1 MPPAAL
7 PVDEV
12 LPALLGAL
20 RAHGAVV
27 LEAPPGAGK
36 TTRVPPALLDLVP
49 GQVWVLEPRRV
60 AARAS
65 AARVAWERGE
75 PLGATVGYAMRL
87 DRRAGPHTRL
97 LFVTEALIGRR
108 LLDDPELRGI
118 DAVVLDEFHERS
130 IHTDLAL
137 ARLAAL
143 RARRPDLKL
152 VVMSATI
159 DGERVARWLGA
170 PRIRSEGRL
179 FPVEVEYLA
188 RREER
193 PVEVVAAAAVRGGP
207 GDGDVLV
214 FLPGVGEIERCAELL
229 AGLDA
234 EVLVLHGEV
243 DAAAQDRALTR
254 RASGRRVI
262 LATNVAETS
271 LTVEGVTRVIDGGYA
286 RVPGFDP
293 WSGLG
298 TLERVP
304 ISRASADQRAGR
316 AGRLGPGSCLRL
328 YTRADYEARAP
339 HTPPELQRVDL
350 AATALDTAGE
360 ALTWLDPPPAGA
372 WRQSEALLDR
382 LGALHE
388 GRRTA
393 IGEAMARLPAHPRVA
408 RVLLEAAALGVPEEG
423 AALAACLGER
433 RRVEVEDPVA
443 LALGGRLPAPAERER
458 RVMARLLEGVDRG
471 PRPARP
477 GDALARALLAGF
489 PDRVG
494 RRRRGT
500 VVFAEGGSGQLDPAT
515 PGEEGMVVVS
525 GAEVVGRTTRV
536 RLCTPIPEDWLL
548 AGATV
553 REETRWVGDHVE
565 VREQLRYGELVLYE
579 SPAAGD
585 PEAVAALLAEHAL
598 PLAHRLFADAERG
611 AELVRRLDWLR
622 RVGEDLPGLTW
633 EALVREACSGAASF
647 AELGRRSLLDHA
659 RRGSRG
665 AALDRVDRLAP
676 EGVPLGNRRRAP
688 VTYPPDQDPYLSSR
702 MQDFFGLADGPRLA
716 GGRPLVLHLLAPSGR
731 PVQVTSDLA
740 GFWVRHYPALRKEL
754 MRRYPRHYWPEDP
767 LSAEPPPPR
776 PPRS

>member
-1 MPPAAL
+1 MPLAPL
-7 PVDEV
+7 PVDAVLPEV
-12 LPALLGAL
+12 LDALA
-20 RAHGAVV
+20 RAGAVV

-36 TTRVPPALLDLVP
+36 TTRVPPALLEVVA

-65 AARVAWERGE
+65 AARVAAERGE
-75 PLGATVGYAMRL
+75 PVGETVGFAMRL
-87 DRRAGPHTRL
+87 DRRVGPRTRL
-97 LFVTEALIGRR
+97 LYVTEALLGRR
-108 LLDDPELRGI
+108 QLDDPDLRGI

-143 RARRPDLKL
+143 RVRRPDLKL

-159 DGERVARWLGA
+159 DGARVAAWLGA
-170 PRIRSEGRL
+170 PRVRSEGRL
-179 FPVEVEYLA
+179 YPVEVEYLP
-188 RREER
+188 RRDER
-193 PVEVVAAAAVRGGP
+193 PVEVMAAAAVRAWRGE
-207 GDGDVLV
+207 GDTLV

-234 EVLVLHGEV
+234 EVLPLHGDL
-243 DAAAQDRALTR
+243 DAAAQDRALSRGTR
-254 RASGRRVI
+254 RRVI

-271 LTVEGVTRVIDGGYA
+271 LTVEGVTRVVDSGLA
-286 RVPGFDP
+286 RVAGFDP
-293 WSGLG
+293 WTGLG

-328 YTRADYEARAP
+328 YTRADFEARPAE
-339 HTPPELQRVDL
+339 TPPELTRVDL
-350 AATALDTAGE
+350 TATVLETAGE
-360 ALTWLDPPPAGA
+360 TLAWLDPPPPGA
-372 WRQSEALLDR
+372 WRQAETLLRR
-382 LGALHE
+382 LGALDA
-388 GRRTA
+388 GGRTA

-408 RVLLEAAALGVPEEG
+408 RVLLEAVARGVPEAG

-433 RRVEVEDPVA
+433 RRAEVEDPVA
-443 LALGGRLPAPAERER
+443 RALDGRLEGPAERER
-458 RVMARLLEGVDRG
+458 RALLRLLDGVERG
-471 PRPARP
+471 PRPASP

-515 PGEEGMVVVS
+515 PGEDGTVVVP
-525 GAEVVGRTTRV
+525 GAERVGRTTRV

-548 AGATV
+548 DGATV
-553 REETRWVGDHVE
+553 HTEMRWVDDHVE
-565 VREQLRYGELVLYE
+565 VREQLRYGELVLDE

-598 PLAHRLFADAERG
+598 PVAHRLFPDADRG
-611 AELVRRLDWLR
+611 LALVRRVDWLR
-622 RVGEDLPGLTW
+622 RVGEPLPDLGW
-633 EALVREACSGAASF
+633 ESLVRAACAGASSF
-647 AELGRRSLLDHA
+647 AELGRRSLLDAA
-659 RRGSRG
+659 RRGPLG
-665 AALDRVDRLAP
+665 PALDAVDRLAP
-676 EGVPLGNRRRAP
+676 EAMPLGNRRRAP
-688 VTYPPDQDPYLSSR
+688 ITYPPDQDPYLASR

-740 GFWVRHYPALRKEL
+740 GFWVRHYPAVRKEL

-767 LSAEPPPPR
+767 LKAEPPPP
-776 PPRS
+776 PAPRR